1 MYGQNINY
9 GENNTKIL
17 FVLFLSLL
25 IAASAIA
32 ADTDYSGTWY
42 MHYFSTDGE
51 DMITVSD
58 LGMYSEMT
66 LNEDGTA
73 VMTITNGDEENSAE
87 GTWKAEA
94 EGISATID
102 GGTQTGVIQ
111 DGFLLFDTGDDGML
125 IFGREEPE
133 PAFELAD
140 PDEEAKAED
149 YEGTWL
155 AYKVGM
161 EEVGYFDW
169 DMVAPELG
177 VDTNEIEIKDGVM
190 TIFGNEDKPTTLT
203 FEEGGV
209 MADRM
214 ENREYANLDTVVTLR
229 EDGTL
234 TLDYMTMVFVL
245 EKAEE

>member
-1 MYGQNINY
+1 M
-9 GENNTKIL
+9 
-17 FVLFLSLL
+17 FLSLL
-25 IAASAIA
+25 IAGSVIA

-51 DMITVSD
+51 DMISVSD

-66 LNEDGTA
+66 LNEDGTV

-102 GGTQTGVIQ
+102 GGTQTGVLQ

>member
-1 MYGQNINY
+1 MYGQNINF
-9 GENNTKIL
+9 GEKKIL

-51 DMITVSD
+51 DMISVSD

-66 LNEDGTA
+66 LNEDGTV

-102 GGTQTGVIQ
+102 GGTQTGVLQ

-149 YEGTWL
+149 YEGIWL

-190 TIFGNEDKPTTLT
+190 TIFGNEDKPTTLM

>member
-1 MYGQNINY
+1 MK
-9 GENNTKIL
+9 KII

-51 DMITVSD
+51 DMISVSD

-66 LNEDGTA
+66 LNEDGTV
-73 VMTITNGDEENSAE
+73 VMSITNGDEENSAE

-102 GGTQTGVIQ
+102 GGTQTGVLQ

-177 VDTNEIEIKDGVM
+177 VDTNEIVIEDGVM

>member
-1 MYGQNINY
+1 MK
-9 GENNTKIL
+9 KIL

-25 IAASAIA
+25 IAASVIA

-51 DMITVSD
+51 DMISVSD

-66 LNEDGTA
+66 LNEDGTV
-73 VMTITNGDEENSAE
+73 VMSITNGDEENSAE
-87 GTWKAEA
+87 GTWKAETD
-94 EGISATID
+94 GISATID
-102 GGTQTGVIQ
+102 GGTQTGVLQ

>member
-1 MYGQNINY
+1 MK
-9 GENNTKIL
+9 KIL
-17 FVLFLSLL
+17 FVLYLSLL
-25 IAASAIA
+25 IAGSVIA

-51 DMITVSD
+51 DMISVSD

-66 LNEDGTA
+66 LNEDGTV
-73 VMTITNGDEENSAE
+73 VMSITNGDEENSAE

-94 EGISATID
+94 EEISATID

-177 VDTNEIEIKDGVM
+177 VDTNEIKIKDGVM

>member
-1 MYGQNINY
+1 M
-9 GENNTKIL
+9 KKVL

-25 IAASAIA
+25 IAGSVIA

-51 DMITVSD
+51 DMISVSD

-66 LNEDGTA
+66 LNEDGTV

-102 GGTQTGVIQ
+102 GGTQTGVLQ

-149 YEGTWL
+149 YEGIWL

-169 DMVAPELG
+169 DIVAPELG
-177 VDTNEIEIKDGVM
+177 VDTNEIVIKDGVL
-190 TIFGNEDKPTTLT
+190 TLFGQEEENPTVLT
-203 FEEGGV
+203 FEEEDGV
-209 MADRM
+209 MASRR
-214 ENREYANLDTVVTLR
+214 ENRDYAQLDTVATLR
-229 EDGTL
+229 EDGTM
-234 TLDYMTMVFVL
+234 TLEYLTMVFVL

>member
-1 MYGQNINY
+1 MK
-9 GENNTKIL
+9 KIL

-51 DMITVSD
+51 DMISVSD

-66 LNEDGTA
+66 LNEDGTV
-73 VMTITNGDEENSAE
+73 VMSITNVDEENSAE
-87 GTWKAEA
+87 GTWKAET

-102 GGTQTGVIQ
+102 GGTQTGVLQ